1 MALTDKQRRFAAEY
15 SVDFN
20 ATQAAI
26 RAGYKATNAD
36 VTGPRLLGNVGIQ
49 ELVRAKS
56 AKVEAKLEVTKEFVL
71 GELLTIAKLDLGDAY
86 DASGNLKPVHEIPDH
101 VRRAMAGLETDEIW
115 AGKGED
121 RVLVGITKKVKFLD
135 KIRALEALGRHLKLF
150 TDKVIHSADDEL
162 LEALRES
169 RKPVEA

>member
-1 MALTDKQRRFAAEY
+1 LTD
-15 SVDFN
+15 VD
-20 ATQAAI
+20 
-26 RAGYKATNAD
+26 
-36 VTGPRLLGNVGIQ
+36 
-49 ELVRAKS
+49 VRA
-56 AKVEAKLEVTKEFVL
+56 AVDAGRAKLARKFEVSAEFVL